1 MLPSTLPEPVIRTHI
16 LIEIYHMIGLGVV
29 GEHCGAVIVLE
40 RILNILDDLRDVGVV
55 LESVVDIGLRKGLN
69 IVPMKPLEI
78 TPVLGSQGS
87 GVISAL
93 RTIVIL

>member
-1 MLPSTLPEPVIRTHI
+1 MHI

-40 RILNILDDLRDVGVV
+40 RILNILDDLRDVGSFWRV
-55 LESVVDIGLRKGLN
+55 LSISAFARGLN
-69 IVPMKPLEI
+69 IVPVKPLEI

-87 GVISAL
+87 GLISAL